1 MAKLT
6 RTQKF
11 AELRESLANDKESS
25 LATKDLSSYQNKLN
39 SLTEQL
45 SPFNSP
51 ESVEVKPIV
60 EEEEET
66 NPKYTWNDFEE
77 TTPIEELVNSFKT
90 TEVDKHIEAIK
101 NEAQIWNSIQEIHE
115 SPVNEIKVEEEN
127 TQKEEVAELEQEP
140 TTFNDY
146 SVFTPSSTIEEA
158 YKQAEE
164 KAKEEEKEEVEV
176 ETKQEEA
183 QIVEEDNK
191 QEEAQLVEEDTKQEE
206 PFLGFYNPN
215 KTKEEEKEE
224 PIPTGKTVEEVQ
236 DIIFDDTQ
244 EKVEEEPAVTND
256 EFSFVD
262 ALDAAEE
269 VVNEENKEEPVAEET
284 SVVEET
290 KPVVEQANVVEETKP
305 EETTQETATFNDYSV
320 FTPSSTIEEAYKQ
333 AEEKA
338 NEEVSV
344 EEVKEDKKELSTD
357 DLLKEIDS
365 FDTLY
370 AEAKVDE
377 PATENETPVIED
389 VVMNH
394 EIDHSNDV
402 INSYINDTM
411 DEVDSYNKMNG
422 EQTIGQL
429 TNHMVNE
436 IRHREETA
444 EQQEEFEEVSEEND
458 EEFSNTVSMEISKI
472 MDEIAANEEAEEV
485 EQQKEEP
492 VQEEPVKEEH
502 PVLTKSLEEEND
514 DTVVEIK
521 NLNELEAEPVRD
533 TVSSTI
539 PFVVTTDDD
548 DEIEEDEEEEGS
560 NTILNIILIVLII
573 ILVVVLGLIVFYILK
588 TKGII

>member
-51 ESVEVKPIV
+51 ERVEVKPII

-90 TEVDKHIEAIK
+90 TEVDEHIEAIK

-164 KAKEEEKEEVEV
+164 KAKEEEKEEVKV
-176 ETKQEEA
+176 ET
-183 QIVEEDNK
+183 K

-215 KTKEEEKEE
+215 KAKEEEKEE

-269 VVNEENKEEPVAEET
+269 VVNEENKEEPVVEET
-284 SVVEET
+284 S
-290 KPVVEQANVVEETKP
+290 VVEETKP
-305 EETTQETATFNDYSV
+305 EETTQEPITFNDYSV
-320 FTPSSTIEEAYKQ
+320 FTPSSTVEEAYKQ

-338 NEEVSV
+338 NEEVK
-344 EEVKEDKKELSTD
+344 EEVKEEISTE

-377 PATENETPVIED
+377 PVKENEVPVIED

-492 VQEEPVKEEH
+492 VHEEPVKEEH

-573 ILVVVLGLIVFYILK
+573 ILVVVLGLIVFSILK

>member
-140 TTFNDY
+140 T
-146 SVFTPSSTIEEA
+146 
-158 YKQAEE
+158 
-164 KAKEEEKEEVEV
+164 
-176 ETKQEEA
+176 
-183 QIVEEDNK
+183 
-191 QEEAQLVEEDTKQEE
+191 
-206 PFLGFYNPN
+206 
-215 KTKEEEKEE
+215 
-224 PIPTGKTVEEVQ
+224 
-236 DIIFDDTQ
+236 
-244 EKVEEEPAVTND
+244 
-256 EFSFVD
+256 
-262 ALDAAEE
+262 
-269 VVNEENKEEPVAEET
+269 
-284 SVVEET
+284 
-290 KPVVEQANVVEETKP
+290 
-305 EETTQETATFNDYSV
+305 TFNDYSV